1 MCRSLAKIHLPQS
14 LYTDCI
20 SLKYSCGLTVPH
32 FRHVTNTTHVSI
44 FFLRNVFSVK
54 TEMHFLEKW
63 ITFWYRAHL
72 IGESKMFHACNFNE
86 KKDYP
91 RVIIRLWWLWLSPK
105 IHHLVALNLNYQN
118 PINPSLEDLQWF
130 QGHVQ
135 YVGFTVIPCTLNYQL
150 MFILIWRLVWGAE
163 VLFSKNR
170 KKMIRLMYTF
180 CTWRGLT

>member
-1 MCRSLAKIHLPQS
+1 
-14 LYTDCI
+14 
-20 SLKYSCGLTVPH
+20 
-32 FRHVTNTTHVSI
+32 
-44 FFLRNVFSVK
+44 
-54 TEMHFLEKW
+54 MHFLEKW

-72 IGESKMFHACNFNE
+72 IGESKTFHACNFNE

-118 PINPSLEDLQWF
+118 LINKSLKTYSDSKDMYSLI
-130 QGHVQ
+130 Q

-150 MFILIWRLVWGAE
+150 MFILIWRFDWGAE